1 MRELSIKE
9 KQYFSII
16 RNIQLSC
23 MYIQTNDVCTYKQTI
38 KHTKIHMLMCTYICT
53 YIRTY
58 IHTYVHM
65 CMYAC
70 IHTYVCT
77 YVHMYVCTCIQT
89 TNCLSVRLSVC
100 LSMYISVM
108 RPSFSLFSFENVP
121 LVCMARNSPGI
132 ENAPNVLLKR
142 TSSPLFCSWKREG
155 STKQL

>member
-77 YVHMYVCTCIQT
+77 YVHMYVCTCIQL

-100 LSMYISVM
+100 LSVHVYFCNEAIIQLVFIWKRTFGMHGKEFSRHWKCPKCAVKKNII
-108 RPSFSLFSFENVP
+108 PSFLLLEE
-121 LVCMARNSPGI
+121 RGI
-132 ENAPNVLLKR
+132 N
-142 TSSPLFCSWKREG
+142 
-155 STKQL
+155 